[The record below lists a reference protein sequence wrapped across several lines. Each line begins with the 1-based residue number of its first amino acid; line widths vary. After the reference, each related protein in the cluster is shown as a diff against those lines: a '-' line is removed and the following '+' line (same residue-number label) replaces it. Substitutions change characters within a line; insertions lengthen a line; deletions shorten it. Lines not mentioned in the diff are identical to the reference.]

1 MCFNVCVKCLYNMC
15 LQHYNKDFH
24 VFSGFNLLMLA
35 DLNSF
40 PLCVNICCQTGYDYF
55 VSTSEDHIQSSN
67 HPLAH
72 SSACLLHVHVILFFA
87 ITPDRD
93 YSFFIM
99 SIPVCSYF
107 FRSLMKVD
115 KSLVMLKTIIRIKS
129 CL

>member
-1 MCFNVCVKCLYNMC
+1 MR

-24 VFSGFNLLMLA
+24 VFGGFNLLMLA

-40 PLCVNICCQTGYDYF
+40 ALCVNICCQTM
-55 VSTSEDHIQSSN
+55 VMITLCPHQRVQSSN
-67 HPLAH
+67 HPFAH

-107 FRSLMKVD
+107 FDHL
-115 KSLVMLKTIIRIKS
+115 
-129 CL
+129 